1 MKSLIR
7 SLTLATIVGCLFMA
21 QSAFAG
27 ECCKKAI
34 ADTKAGKVCE
44 QCLTK
49 QCCKDASAKVA
60 KDGQAKTC
68 AKCAAKK

>member
-7 SLTLATIVGCLFMA
+7 SLTLATVVGCLFLA

-27 ECCKKAI
+27 DCCKQAA

-44 QCLTK
+44 HCLTK
-49 QCCKDASAKVA
+49 QCCKDAAAKVA
-60 KDGQAKTC
+60 KDGEAKAC